1 MSAVVTVVGYDG
13 SPLAAPAR
21 EALRSAAVVV
31 GGRRHL
37 GAVRD
42 HLGTAEQVVVGADA
56 TSWADAVRHVAGASS
71 AGQACV
77 VLSSGDPGFFGVV
90 RSLRHEGVD
99 VRSWPAT
106 SSVSQAFA
114 RIGHSWEDATVVSAH
129 GRPAASAL
137 AAARVLP
144 KVAVLTGPA
153 APAELFVDALQRAGR
168 EVWVAERLGESDER
182 VRHGGDCVPPYAEPN
197 VVLALDGDEH
207 LAWRSGYDPVPD
219 GWGLPEDV
227 FEHRDS
233 MVTKAEVRA
242 LALARLAPR
251 VGRTVWDLGSGS
263 GSVAVEC
270 ARFGADVIAVER
282 DHDQVERLRRN
293 ALSQSVRVEV
303 VEGAAPGVL
312 ADLRGPDAVF
322 VGGGG
327 AVVVEHVAT
336 VVRPR
341 RAVVALAAIE
351 RVGPTLE
358 SLQRNGYAVDAVQLQ
373 ASRLAVLPDGSHR
386 LAAANPVTLVSGVRA

>member
-1 MSAVVTVVGYDG
+1 MSAVVTVLGYDG
-13 SPLAAPAR
+13 SPLCAAAR
-21 EALRSAAVVV
+21 EALRSAALVV

-37 GAVRD
+37 TAVD
-42 HLGTAEQVVVGADA
+42 ADLVSVDQVVVGAGA
-56 TSWADAVRHVAGASS
+56 TDWATAVDQVVAASS

-77 VLSSGDPGFFGVV
+77 VLASGDPGFFGVV
-90 RSLRHEGVD
+90 RSLRRAGLD
-99 VRSWPAT
+99 VRSWPAA

-114 RIGHSWEDATVVSAH
+114 RIGRSWDDATVVSAH
-129 GRPAASAL
+129 GRPAAAAL

-144 KVAVLTGPA
+144 KVAVLTGPS
-153 APAELFVDALQRAGR
+153 APAELFVNVLRQAGR

-182 VRHGGDCVPPYAEPN
+182 VLFGNDCVAPYAEPN
-197 VVLALDGDEH
+197 VVLALDPGED
-207 LAWRSGYDPVPD
+207 LAWRSGFDSVPD

-282 DHDQVERLRRN
+282 DHGQVERLRRN
-293 ALSQSVRVEV
+293 VIRHGVRVEV
-303 VEGAAPGVL
+303 IEGEAPGVL
-312 ADLRGPDAVF
+312 SLVRNPDAVF
-322 VGGGG
+322 IGGGG
-327 AVVVEHVAT
+327 TAVVDHVA
-336 VVRPR
+336 VLASPR
-341 RAVVALAAIE
+341 RVVIALAAIE
-351 RVGPTLE
+351 RVGPALDV
-358 SLQRNGYAVDAVQLQ
+358 LQRNGYAAEAVQIQ
-373 ASRLAVLPDGSHR
+373 ASRLAALPDGSHR